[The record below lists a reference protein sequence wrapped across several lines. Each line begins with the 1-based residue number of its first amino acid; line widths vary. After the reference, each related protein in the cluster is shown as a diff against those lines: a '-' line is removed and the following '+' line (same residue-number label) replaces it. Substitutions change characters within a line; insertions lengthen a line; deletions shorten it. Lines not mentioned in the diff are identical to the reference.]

1 MTVLAVTVK
10 TASVS
15 SQDIPMWLAVIVSL
29 FGLVGTVA
37 GAVAVF
43 RQYAI
48 KASLATIIEA
58 NAELRLANDDLRK
71 QLSAEREARANL
83 EGKLE
88 VFTQHFAQQIIDV
101 VTQTLASAERSA
113 AEARNRNARTRKDD
127 Q

>member
-1 MTVLAVTVK
+1 MVAAATTFDVPTWLGVVVT
-10 TASVS
+10 
-15 SQDIPMWLAVIVSL
+15 I
-29 FGLVGTVA
+29 FGVVGTVGA
-37 GAVAVF
+37 AVAVI

-58 NAELRLANDDLRK
+58 NAELRKANDDLR
-71 QLSAEREARANL
+71 LELNAERQARANL

-101 VTQTLASAERSA
+101 VTRTLEASRTP
-113 AEARNRNARTRKDD
+113 RTRKDD